1 MSERLFSNKHVWVL
15 QDGETATIGI
25 TEYAQ
30 EKLGSIMFLNLPD
43 VGEKLEYGQRFG
55 DIESIKTVSDLFS
68 PVDGEVIRINEELV
82 DEPDAINDEPYESW
96 FVEVKVTSTPDDL
109 MDEETY
115 LAKKEEL

>member
-1 MSERLFSNKHVWVL
+1 MSKRFFSNKHVWLL
-15 QDGETATIGI
+15 QDGEIATIGI

-30 EKLGSIMFLNLPD
+30 EKLGSIMFLNLPE
-43 VGEKLEYGQRFG
+43 VGEKVESGQRFG

-68 PVDGEVIRINEELV
+68 PVDGEVIRINEVLV
-82 DEPDAINDEPYESW
+82 DEPDAINEEPYESW
-96 FVEVKVTSTPDDL
+96 FVEVKVTSIPDDL